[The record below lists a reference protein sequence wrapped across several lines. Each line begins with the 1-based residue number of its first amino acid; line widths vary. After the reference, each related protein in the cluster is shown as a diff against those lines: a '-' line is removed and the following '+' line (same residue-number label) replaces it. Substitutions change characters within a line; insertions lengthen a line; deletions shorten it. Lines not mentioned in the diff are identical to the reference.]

1 MNSLIE
7 AKKVMDKKHISV
19 LVFPEGTRSKTG
31 EVQSFKRGAFYLA
44 AHSGY
49 PIVPITI
56 NGTKKIMP
64 KGTFKLKS
72 GTIYLHFDKPIP
84 TDNIKTKQ
92 DELALMEK
100 VREVIISNQKE
111 YELMPVTKKDVE
123 KIAELAQLKFS
134 EQELESFTP
143 QMNEILAYMDK
154 LNELDTENV
163 EPLSHPVEQTNV
175 FREDELKPSITT
187 EDALKN
193 APAKDEHYF
202 KVPKVI
208 GDK

>member
-1 MNSLIE
+1 
-7 AKKVMDKKHISV
+7 
-19 LVFPEGTRSKTG
+19 
-31 EVQSFKRGAFYLA
+31 
-44 AHSGY
+44 
-49 PIVPITI
+49 
-56 NGTKKIMP
+56 
-64 KGTFKLKS
+64 
-72 GTIYLHFDKPIP
+72 
-84 TDNIKTKQ
+84 
-92 DELALMEK
+92 
-100 VREVIISNQKE
+100 
-111 YELMPVTKKDVE
+111 MPVTKKDVE

-134 EQELESFTP
+134 EDELESFTP
-143 QMNEILAYMDK
+143 QMNEILNYMEK

-193 APAKDEHYF
+193 APAKDDNYF